1 MYVPRIF
8 KPENTIVVSSYV
20 KKYSFATLVSQ
31 KEGLTASHIPL
42 SWHEDSEQVYITGHL
57 SKANPLASSFD
68 GGQELLAIFMN
79 SHAYISSSWY
89 DHVNVPTW
97 NYIAVHIYGNA
108 QKIDEQELYQSIEYM
123 VEKYESNRPN
133 QFKLSDF
140 SDKELKA
147 HLNGLIGFRMSINR
161 VEAAYK
167 LSQNRKDKDYSE
179 IISQLRQS
187 GTDLEQAIANEMEIL
202 R

>member
-1 MYVPRIF
+1 MVA
-8 KPENTIVVSSYV
+8 SSYV

-42 SWHEDSEQVYITGHL
+42 SWHDDSEQAYITGHL

-68 GGQELLAIFMN
+68 GEHELLAIFMS

-108 QKIDEQELYQSIEYM
+108 QKIDEQELYQSIEHM

-133 QFKLSDF
+133 RFKLSDF

-167 LSQNRKDKDYSE
+167 LSQNRKDRDYSE